1 MTPKAKKEAPT
12 PPKAEAKAKAL
23 KAKKVRHKLPC
34 AIVEFSV
41 TTESALK
48 KIEDNNTLVSIANAK
63 ASKRLIRQAVQ
74 KLYDIDVAKVNTRV
88 GPNGEK
94 KAYVR
99 LSPDYDTL
107 DSANKIGFIEM
118 ESSWLNL
125 NIHFFFHHKKKKI
138 NFRIE
143 PKLQI
148 LIKCLL
154 VLHVSMRQEVP
165 SWFHSSGMSKFAK
178 LK

>member
-1 MTPKAKKEAPT
+1 MAILMASPKAAQISLKER
-12 PPKAEAKAKAL
+12 L
-23 KAKKVRHKLPC
+23 QRNKLPC

-63 ASKRLIRQAVQ
+63 ASKHLFRQAVQ

-88 GPNGEK
+88 GPNRE

-118 ESSWLNL
+118 ESENTAEGPKAKTWLDD
-125 NIHFFFHHKKKKI
+125 FAQ
-138 NFRIE
+138 E
-143 PKLQI
+143 
-148 LIKCLL
+148 KCW
-154 VLHVSMRQEVP
+154 VMITEVETMKEGDQKAWRDGP
-165 SWFHSSGMSKFAK
+165 SC
-178 LK
+178 

>member
-1 MTPKAKKEAPT
+1 MAILMAILMASPKAAQISLKER
-12 PPKAEAKAKAL
+12 L
-23 KAKKVRHKLPC
+23 QRNKLPC

-63 ASKRLIRQAVQ
+63 ASKHLIRQAVQ

-125 NIHFFFHHKKKKI
+125 NIHFFSTIKKKK
-138 NFRIE
+138 
-143 PKLQI
+143 
-148 LIKCLL
+148 
-154 VLHVSMRQEVP
+154 ST
-165 SWFHSSGMSKFAK
+165 SG
-178 LK
+178 

>member
-1 MTPKAKKEAPT
+1 MAILMASPKAAQISLKER
-12 PPKAEAKAKAL
+12 L
-23 KAKKVRHKLPC
+23 QRNKLPC

-48 KIEDNNTLVSIANAK
+48 KIEDSNTLVSIANAK
-63 ASKRLIRQAVQ
+63 ASKHLIRQAVQ

-107 DSANKIGFIEM
+107 DSANKIGFIETDFLELHETSGAALEDQLPDPPGLLLTRCCTQAQAAM
-118 ESSWLNL
+118 MPSLCYQSRLPL
-125 NIHFFFHHKKKKI
+125 A
-138 NFRIE
+138 
-143 PKLQI
+143 L
-148 LIKCLL
+148 LI
-154 VLHVSMRQEVP
+154 P
-165 SWFHSSGMSKFAK
+165 SRVYFQRTE
-178 LK
+178 